1 MAYGKIKEDKGYFC
15 WIRRKIDGPHS
26 VKAGTLGS
34 MENVGSIVN
43 GVLDARGWRGKVL
56 EKMAVELWSEVV
68 GDPINHHTLAQRFTN
83 GTLYVRARSPQWTH
97 ELHFLEARI
106 IARLNGRLRQPIVQ
120 KIRASVTA
128 PPGTP
133 KSKLKPDWE
142 DPTFPAA
149 PHKDKRAPVPTDDVA
164 ALRGRELAADIED
177 EEMREVMARLIAS
190 VMRANDERPITP
202 ADEIAPLAPMGETRR

>member
-1 MAYGKIKEDKGYFC
+1 
-15 WIRRKIDGPHS
+15 
-26 VKAGTLGS
+26 

-43 GVLDARGWRGKVL
+43 GVLDARGWRAKVL

-68 GDPINHHTLAQRFTN
+68 GDPINHHTLAERFVG
-83 GTLYVRARSPQWTH
+83 GTLYVRVRSPQWTH

-106 IARLNGRLRQPIVQ
+106 IARLNGRLKQPIVQ

-133 KSKLKPDWE
+133 RSKLKPDWE

-149 PHKDKRAPVPTDDVA
+149 PHKDKREAVPTDDA
-164 ALRGRELAADIED
+164 AAHRGRELAAQIED
-177 EEMREVMARLIAS
+177 EEVRDMMARLIAS
-190 VMRANDERPITP
+190 VMRANNDRDIVPEGQVTP
-202 ADEIAPLAPMGETRR
+202 IAPIGNSRG

>member
-1 MAYGKIKEDKGYFC
+1 
-15 WIRRKIDGPHS
+15 
-26 VKAGTLGS
+26 

-43 GVLDARGWRGKVL
+43 GVLEARGWRAKVL
-56 EKMAVELWSEVV
+56 EKMAVELWSETV
-68 GDPINHHTLAQRFTN
+68 GDPINQHTLAERFTN

-133 KSKLKPDWE
+133 KSKLRPDWE
-142 DPTFPAA
+142 DPTFPEAA
-149 PHKDKRAPVPTDDVA
+149 HITKRETVPTNDSA
-164 ALRGRELAADIED
+164 ANRGREIAAEIED
-177 EEMREVMARLIAS
+177 EEMRDVMARLIAS
-190 VMRANDERPITP
+190 VMRANDDR
-202 ADEIAPLAPMGETRR
+202 DLKNQDD

>member
-1 MAYGKIKEDKGYFC
+1 
-15 WIRRKIDGPHS
+15 
-26 VKAGTLGS
+26 
-34 MENVGSIVN
+34 MEKVGSIVN

-68 GDPINHHTLAQRFTN
+68 GEPINHHTLAERFTG

-142 DPTFPAA
+142 DPTFPVV
-149 PHKDKRAPVPTDDVA
+149 PKKDKSAPVPTDDVA
-164 ALRGRELAADIED
+164 ANRGREIAAEIED
-177 EEMREVMARLIAS
+177 EEMRDVMARLIAS
-190 VMRANDERPITP
+190 VMRANKERPVLP
-202 ADEIAPLAPMGETRR
+202 EGKIAPIAPIGDSRR